1 MDEKDVIIDTEE
13 IEEFLFNEL
22 IKRGFAPWKKE
33 VEEIADIV
41 FDYLISIDVIE
52 DVTKS
57 E

>member
-22 IKRGFAPWKKE
+22 IKRGFAPGKKE